1 MKMIMFYKGAVRLCA
16 WNATQKHCVVCAAC
30 GATAWKENGLCKRLR
45 GFEMIPILIW
55 MMEHFR
61 TYTKFRDTQLMLI
74 WQKMLCN
81 VCSLRA
87 IHTFLAFVAFVA
99 VGANVDCDPTHQPAT
114 HSGITNP
121 RRLFV
126 ETHLCCR
133 LRVRVRDRLA
143 RNLGRSGGL
152 RLSQPLFQKV
162 HQVQVSR
169 PTNVTAPP
177 DLWPYEGKFHKRGAE
192 RNLETDN
199 FIWMFKSTCFNQ
211 ELYRWWS
218 GTYHSHHC
226 VNCNPVEQHYLLPSP

>member
-1 MKMIMFYKGAVRLCA
+1 MCTPFFL
-16 WNATQKHCVVCAAC
+16 
-30 GATAWKENGLCKRLR
+30 
-45 GFEMIPILIW
+45 
-55 MMEHFR
+55 
-61 TYTKFRDTQLMLI
+61 
-74 WQKMLCN
+74 
-81 VCSLRA
+81 A
-87 IHTFLAFVAFVA
+87 ISTFLAFVAFVA
-99 VGANVDCDPTHQPAT
+99 LGANVDCDPAHQPAT

-152 RLSQPLFQKV
+152 RSSQPLFQKV

-192 RNLETDN
+192 RNL
-199 FIWMFKSTCFNQ
+199 FKSTCFNQ

-226 VNCNPVEQHYLLPSP
+226 VNCNPVEQHYLLPSPLLLRASVPFFVSVPFLSDPGLINVSNLLQTKMKFAQDMTKLFVNVVTRIYSAVERN

>member
-1 MKMIMFYKGAVRLCA
+1 
-16 WNATQKHCVVCAAC
+16 
-30 GATAWKENGLCKRLR
+30 
-45 GFEMIPILIW
+45 MIPILIW

-99 VGANVDCDPTHQPAT
+99 LGAKVDCDPAHQPAT

-133 LRVRVRDRLA
+133 LRVRVRGRLA
-143 RNLGRSGGL
+143 RNLG
-152 RLSQPLFQKV
+152 
-162 HQVQVSR
+162 
-169 PTNVTAPP
+169 
-177 DLWPYEGKFHKRGAE
+177 DLA
-192 RNLETDN
+192 D
-199 FIWMFKSTCFNQ
+199 CA
-211 ELYRWWS
+211 
-218 GTYHSHHC
+218 
-226 VNCNPVEQHYLLPSP
+226 